1 MKRAAVVLQKLRL
14 EAGQRVLLAEQTPH
28 AVTPVRIAAV
38 KLHGFRLPELLYQRL
53 INGEAL
59 IAVAAGRFEFMLAE
73 ALAQELRHPEMRVAQ
88 QGRNAEHGRQH
99 LSIERTAAVTDKQ
112 VRALLF
118 AERPDQ
124 RQGLPGMLREVGRQ
138 HGGSALE
145 SLTQGSGRR
154 ALTAGKETVQKQY
167 LFHFIRRIS
176 LQMYKKISFFLPPS
190 GFFYTF
196 ATRNTHQTL

>member
-1 MKRAAVVLQKLRL
+1 MLQKLRL

-59 IAVAAGRFEFMLAE
+59 IAVAAGRFVFMLAE
-73 ALAQELRHPEMRVAQ
+73 ALAEELRHPEMRIAQ

-99 LSIERTAAVTDKQ
+99 LSVERAATVANEQ
-112 VRALLF
+112 IRAFML
-118 AERPDQ
+118 AKRPDQ
-124 RQGLPGMLREVGRQ
+124 RQGLPGMLREVWRQ
-138 HGGSALE
+138 HGGPAFK
-145 SLTQGSGRR
+145 SLAQGSGRR
-154 ALTAGKETVQKQY
+154 TLTTGKEAVQKQN
-167 LFHFIRRIS
+167 LFHFIRRFS

-196 ATRNTHQTL
+196 APRNTHQTL